1 MDARPTP
8 RKLPIFDGTNGRTV
22 IGFATSVESATRAI
36 KQLVTIPQGF
46 ELVVW
51 QRAPHM
57 QEILDLPAGYC
68 YAISK

>member
-8 RKLPIFDGTNGRTV
+8 RKLPIFHSRDGRTV
-22 IGFATSVESATRAI
+22 IGFADSIESAARTLKRFMP
-36 KQLVTIPQGF
+36 IPQGF

>member
-8 RKLPIFDGTNGRTV
+8 RKLPIFDSRNGRTV
-22 IGFATSVESATRAI
+22 IGFATSVESAARAI
-36 KQLVTIPQGF
+36 KQLVTITQGF